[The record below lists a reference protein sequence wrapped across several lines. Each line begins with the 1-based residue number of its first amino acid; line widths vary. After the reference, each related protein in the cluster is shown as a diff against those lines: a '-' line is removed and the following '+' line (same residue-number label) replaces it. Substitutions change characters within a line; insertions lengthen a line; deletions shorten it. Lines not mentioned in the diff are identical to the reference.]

1 MPPLGSLPVHLGRYL
16 HFDWTTFRGNLDGF
30 REWGWSKR
38 LLEWLVVA
46 GLIGLARRSLAG
58 AVLIGGWFV
67 TYLLLKGGDPIFT
80 MAAGNFL
87 THMVAVLPAFVL
99 LGASV
104 VFCIPVYGRRHLGQ
118 GAASWPRSV
127 RSQRRVLALL
137 SFLAVVPIGVFLIL
151 PPSSGPTTANLS
163 VYDVLIP
170 ANRFSL
176 SAHATAGSVAL
187 AWPSQPTNGTAAVY
201 IVFRSPAATPALNCQ
216 PTPARRRSLRLPGDN
231 ARSRS
236 RDLPFL
242 PRPPRG
248 GALELLGGAIGHSE
262 RARRGRRADSAQR
275 ECHGRRSPV
284 NDQGS

>member
-1 MPPLGSLPVHLGRYL
+1 M
-16 HFDWTTFRGNLDGF
+16 
-30 REWGWSKR
+30 
-38 LLEWLVVA
+38 LL
-46 GLIGLARRSLAG
+46 
-58 AVLIGGWFV
+58 GGWFV
-67 TYLLLKGGDPIFT
+67 TYLLLEGAATRIFT

-99 LGASV
+99 IGTSV

-216 PTPARRRSLRLPGDN
+216 PHPHAADLCGFQATTLGVVPATSPSYRDHPGVERRKGYWV
-231 ARSRS
+231 
-236 RDLPFL
+236 
-242 PRPPRG
+242 
-248 GALELLGGAIGHSE
+248 ALSAIASGP
-262 RARRGRRADSAQR
+262 AADRRADSAQHER
-275 ECHGRRSPV
+275 PRSPFP
-284 NDQGS
+284 GKRPSS